1 METRKAGFETI
12 DDYHALVPAEVR
24 RLLDILRKAIRSAA
38 PDAEEVIS
46 YNMPGFRW
54 NGMLVWYAANKHH
67 IGFYP
72 SASPLVV
79 FKDELTP
86 YKTSKGAIQFP
97 LDRPIPV
104 ALVKKIVKYRIAE
117 NLEKQQLKNTTAPR
131 RTRR

>member
-1 METRKAGFETI
+1 MEASKAGFETI
-12 DDYHALVPAEVR
+12 DEYHALVPGEVR
-24 RLLDILRKAIRSAA
+24 RLLDTLRKAIHSAA

-54 NGMLVWYAANKHH
+54 NGMLVWYAANKRH

-104 ALVKKIVKYRIAE
+104 ALVKKIVKYRMAE
-117 NLEKQQLKNTTAPR
+117 NLEKQRLKKTAEPR

>member
-1 METRKAGFETI
+1 METSKTGFKTI
-12 DDYHALVPAEVR
+12 DEYHALVPAEVR
-24 RLLDILRKAIRSAA
+24 RLLDTLRKAIRSAA

-46 YNMPGFRW
+46 YNMPGFRL

-67 IGFYP
+67 VGFYP

-79 FKDELTP
+79 FKEELTP

-104 ALVKKIVKYRIAE
+104 ALVKKIVKYRVAE
-117 NLEKQQLKNTTAPR
+117 NLEKQQLKKTAAPR

>member
-1 METRKAGFETI
+1 METPKAGFATI

>member
-1 METRKAGFETI
+1 METSKAGFGTI
-12 DDYHALVPAEVR
+12 DEYHALIPAEVR
-24 RLLDILRKAIRSAA
+24 RLLDTLRKAIRSAA

-104 ALVKKIVKYRIAE
+104 ALVKKIVKYRVAE
-117 NLEKQQLKNTTAPR
+117 NLEKQQLKRTAAPR
-131 RTRR
+131 RTHR